1 MQRHCAAI
9 ATSHLN
15 DFMANDDPVPN
26 LSHGL
31 GVIANVTG
39 ALKKRITPPDAEILI
54 KAIADASGEID
65 YHFPADEDRA
75 DILDGLEAAA
85 RLVRTHSEDG
95 AQTQWEPITSFL
107 NSFDGL
113 LWREDRAKLRIA
125 QNITH
130 SESLRG
136 EIRKHREKRRSLLCQ
151 WREGVTQ

>member
-31 GVIANVTG
+31 GVIANMVRTR
-39 ALKKRITPPDAEILI
+39 KKRIAAPDAEMLI
-54 KAIADASGEID
+54 TAISGASAEID

-85 RLVRTHSEDG
+85 RLVRAHSEEGSHVHWGPLD
-95 AQTQWEPITSFL
+95 SL
-107 NSFDGL
+107 DGL
-113 LWREDRAKLRIA
+113 WWREDRAKLRIA